1 MRNLIVL
8 ITAATII
15 CTNWASAAAKSGS
28 AKPTDPQTGRWVVME
43 TNKGII
49 KAALYEKDAP
59 ITTKN
64 FIELVNR
71 KFYDGLTFHR
81 YEPGFVIQGGDP
93 NGDGTGGSEKTIKL
107 EVTPKLK
114 FDSAGVMG
122 MARTQ
127 DPNSAT
133 SQFFITLDAAPHL
146 DMKYAVFG
154 RVVQGL
160 DVLKKLRK
168 GDKMLKVRIANPP
181 TPVKKPVK
189 PAVKTAPK
197 STGSKSSSSSDGKC
211 PRRFKCHISSGSA
224 SGT

>member
-1 MRNLIVL
+1 MRHLI
-8 ITAATII
+8 IAATATAII
-15 CTNWASAAAKSGS
+15 CSTCALAAGKTSS
-28 AKPTDPQTGRWVVME
+28 AKPSEPQTGRWVVIE
-43 TNKGII
+43 TNKGVI

-64 FIELVNR
+64 FIDLVNR

-93 NGDGTGGSEKTIKL
+93 KGDGTGGSDKKIKL

-122 MARTQ
+122 MARTS

-154 RVVQGL
+154 RVKQGM
-160 DVLKKLRK
+160 DVLNKLRK
-168 GDKMLKVRIANPP
+168 GDKMLKVRIINPP
-181 TPVKKPVK
+181 SAASTKKPASK
-189 PAVKTAPK
+189 PSTK
-197 STGSKSSSSSDGKC
+197 STNTQSSTNQKC
-211 PRRFKCHISSGSA
+211 PCKSKCHTSPA
-224 SGT
+224 KTSGT

>member
-1 MRNLIVL
+1 MRNLFIL
-8 ITAATII
+8 TAAAIII
-15 CTNWASAAAKSGS
+15 CSSCAFAAAKSGS
-28 AKPTDPQTGRWVVME
+28 AKSSEPQTGRWVVIE
-43 TNKGII
+43 TNKGVI

-93 NGDGTGGSEKTIKL
+93 KGDGTGGSEKTIKL
-107 EVTPKLK
+107 EVTPKLR

-133 SQFFITLDAAPHL
+133 SQFFITLNAAPHL

-154 RVVQGL
+154 RVKQGM
-160 DVLKKLRK
+160 DVLKRLRK
-168 GDKMLKVRIANPP
+168 GDKMLKVRIVNPP
-181 TPVKKPVK
+181 SPASTKKP
-189 PAVKTAPK
+189 ATKTTPK
-197 STGSKSSSSSDGKC
+197 STNTKSSSTEKC
-211 PRRFKCHISSGSA
+211 PRSFRCHTSSGSA